1 MEKKLS
7 ALQNDRVR
15 MVLVLFR
22 AMKLFEIRAGERS
35 EQRQR
40 VSLDMDTQ
48 SHSLT
53 MVEMVTSGRLA

>member
-1 MEKKLS
+1 
-7 ALQNDRVR
+7 